1 MNQRYID
8 RFRSVFG
15 SNAVTVLSNFF
26 STSEFYSTDDA
37 RVEYAN
43 RMLWHNRFIYL
54 KAKKDDLNVSLVC
67 SAVQF

>member
-8 RFRSVFG
+8 RFRSLFG
-15 SNAVTVLSNFF
+15 SNAITVLNNFF
-26 STSEFYSTDDA
+26 SASEFYSTDDA

-54 KAKKDDLNVSLVC
+54 KARKDNRDVSLLF
-67 SAVQF
+67 SAIQS